1 MIYGLYLSAQG
12 ADAQQTRLDV
22 IANNLANASTTGF
35 KRDHAVIQEHP
46 PFDVLYGT
54 GADVPP
60 DQLNH
65 AGGVSVSGTYT
76 NHATGPMVQ
85 TKQRLDVAL
94 QGDGFFRVQAD
105 GQVGLTRDGQFSR
118 NEQGELVTA
127 AHGWPVL
134 GQGGARILL
143 PPDARDI
150 DISPDGTVWTVDE
163 TQQRGSVGKLDL
175 VIPQSTELLQKVG
188 NNLYVGGG
196 QLAPAGPNLQV
207 KQGYLEGS
215 GTNPVSEMMELIQAS
230 REFETNVNML
240 KLQDDAMG
248 RLLQAVPLRA

>member
-12 ADAQQTRLDV
+12 ADAQQFRMDV

-46 PFDVLYGT
+46 PFDVLHGT
-54 GADVPP
+54 GADVSP
-60 DQLNH
+60 DQLNQT
-65 AGGVSVSGTYT
+65 GGLSIAGTYT

-94 QGDGFFRVQAD
+94 QGDGFLRVQAD

-127 AHGWPVL
+127 GHGWPVL

-143 PPDARDI
+143 PPEARDI
-150 DISPDGTVWTVDE
+150 EISSDGTIWAVDE
-163 TQQRGSVGKLDL
+163 QQQRGVLGRLDL
-175 VIPQSTELLQKVG
+175 VIPQSTELLEKVG
-188 NNLYVGGG
+188 DNLYVGGG
-196 QLAPAGPNLQV
+196 PTIPAGPNLQV

-215 GTNPVSEMMELIQAS
+215 GTNPVTEMMEMIQTS
-230 REFETNVNML
+230 RGFETNVNML